1 MPEEATQRFT
11 GAYAPADGAD
21 RGLDRLRAAAAR
33 AHADDGGDSVVGMSR
48 SARLRA
54 AAFVAAVMV
63 TLRAGRHATALGY
76 LTPEAGAGYAL
87 GVIGSAIMLL
97 LLLYPLRKRWRAL
110 QRWGAVRNWFRIHMI
125 LGIIGPLCIALHCGM
140 RPGAANSR
148 IALVA
153 MLLVVASGI
162 VGRYLYAQI
171 HHGLYGSRATL
182 VELSLELATSRNR
195 LVEDKLLTPAL
206 RQRLLHLG
214 ESVDSHPHG
223 VLVSGL
229 QVLGMSVRSR
239 VLGSRLFVRLLAAGW
254 HEERSPLGATRAARI
269 RVSEYLG
276 SVRKLAG
283 FAFYERVFALWHML
297 HVPLFVLLLISGIV
311 HVVAVHRY

>member
-1 MPEEATQRFT
+1 MLEEATQRFT
-11 GAYAPADGAD
+11 RGFGSTDGAD
-21 RGLDRLRAAAAR
+21 GGLARLRAAASPA
-33 AHADDGGDSVVGMSR
+33 AAPDGEPVGMSR
-48 SARLRA
+48 SARVRA
-54 AAFVAAVMV
+54 AAFAAAVMV
-63 TLRAGRHATALGY
+63 TLRAGRHAAALGY
-76 LTPEAGAGYAL
+76 LTPEAGVGYAL

-110 QRWGAVRNWFRIHMI
+110 QRWGAVRNWFRIHMM
-125 LGIIGPLCIALHCGM
+125 LGIIGPVCIALHCGM

-148 IALVA
+148 IALIA

-162 VGRYLYAQI
+162 VGRYIYAQI

-195 LVEDKLLTPAL
+195 LVEGNFLTPVL
-206 RQRLLHLG
+206 RERLLHLG
-214 ESVDSHPHG
+214 ERVDSHPHG

-229 QVLGMSVRSR
+229 QVLGMSIRSR
-239 VLGSRLFVRLLAAGW
+239 ALGGQLFVRLLAAGW
-254 HEERSPLGATRAARI
+254 RAEGSALAATRAARI
-269 RVSEYLG
+269 RVSEYLA

-297 HVPLFVLLLISGIV
+297 HVPLFVLLLISGVV

>member
-1 MPEEATQRFT
+1 MLEDRLPPIS
-11 GAYAPADGAD
+11 GACLPGRAGGVDLP
-21 RGLDRLRAAAAR
+21 RLRAAAQAAPAIDEGATAATPR
-33 AHADDGGDSVVGMSR
+33 G
-48 SARLRA
+48 RLRA
-54 AAFVAAVMV
+54 ATFVAAVVV
-63 TLRAGRHATALGY
+63 TLRAGRHAADLGY
-76 LTPEAGAGYAL
+76 LTPEAGAGYVL
-87 GVIGSAIMLL
+87 GVLGVVIMSL

-110 QRWGAVRNWFRIHMI
+110 QRWGAVRNWFRVHMI
-125 LGIIGPLCIALHCGM
+125 LGIVGPVCIALHCGM
-140 RPGAANSR
+140 RPGATNSR

-182 VELSLELATSRNR
+182 VERSLELAASRNR
-195 LVEDKLLTPAL
+195 LVEGRLLTHDL
-206 RQRLLHLG
+206 RERLLHLA
-214 ESVDSHPHG
+214 ERVDSHPHG

-229 QVLGMSVRSR
+229 QVLRVSMRSR
-239 VLGSRLFVRLLAAGW
+239 ALSVELFLRLFVSSYRQA
-254 HEERSPLGATRAARI
+254 RSPFDATRSARG
-269 RVSEYLG
+269 RVEEYLA

-297 HVPLFVLLLISGIV
+297 HVPLFVLLLISAIL